1 MFFAGRIS
9 FHRRGR
15 RTVSRRATW
24 DTMVYHT
31 ASDVG
36 VFAVTA
42 RMEAGMEAAG
52 MEAGMEAGVLPQQAR
67 MSDGPAG
74 RKEDAIH
81 CGASKIFF
89 ERGIFGSCHDIC
101 DVPIIRA
108 APELADR
115 ALSNS
120 DNLQGAIAIVKRGAC
135 SFVEKALRV
144 TEAGAVGMIVVNS
157 EDTMI
162 APGDSAQEG
171 GGVLIPVV
179 GIRSSDLATLIA
191 CEREPVSLV
200 FDNSPRVP
208 RPIVREQIDH
218 CDCCCRAGMLCQEKW
233 NALPLWQRCSLA
245 FISVVAVVVMVVLAI
260 TTYSDSDSQVGVA
273 TGLAVMI
280 IVFCVVLVLIGFQY
294 MCAVGMWLMGGKRGS
309 PNDYLPHD
317 DTRALPF

>member
-1 MFFAGRIS
+1 MPTGTYHGMYLPAELSDFMLQRAAD
-9 FHRRGR
+9 
-15 RTVSRRATW
+15 RRAAETVPS
-24 DTMVYHT
+24 TTEQALCPPLAMGQSH
-31 ASDVG
+31 
-36 VFAVTA
+36 
-42 RMEAGMEAAG
+42 AG
-52 MEAGMEAGVLPQQAR
+52 
-67 MSDGPAG
+67 DGPAG

-81 CGASKIFF
+81 CGANKIFF
-89 ERGIFGSCHDIC
+89 ERGIFGSYHDIC

-108 APELADR
+108 APELADH

-162 APGDSAQEG
+162 APGDSEQEG

-200 FDNSPRVP
+200 FDHSPQP
-208 RPIVREQIDH
+208 CRPIVREQIDH

-245 FISVVAVVVMVVLAI
+245 FISVVAVVVMVVLVI
-260 TTYSDSDSQVGVA
+260 TTYSDSDSQAGVA

-280 IVFCVVLVLIGFQY
+280 VFFCVVLVLIGLQY
-294 MCAVGMWLMGGKRGS
+294 MCAVGLWLMGGKRGS
-309 PNDYLPHD
+309 PNDYIPHEE
-317 DTRALPF
+317 PYY